1 MREIQTIII
10 MKLHF
15 IPSRMAV
22 TKKTESVD
30 KDAEKLEP
38 LQTAGGNIKWCSHFV
53 KVKYKVKYKLTI
65 QCNNFTSRNLP
76 MVKENMFTQ
85 RFV

>member
-1 MREIQTIII
+1 

-30 KDAEKLEP
+30 NDAEKLEP
-38 LQTAGGNIKWCSHFV
+38 LQIAGGNIKLCSQFV
-53 KVKYKVKYKLTI
+53 KVKYKIKYKLTI
-65 QCNNFTSRNLP
+65 QCSDFTSWNLP
-76 MVKENMFTQ
+76 TVKENMFTQ